1 MKTVLITGVS
11 SGIGQ
16 ALAKKFLAEDFAVI
30 GTSPTGKVDFEHK
43 DLTILQLDLMSPD
56 SIDEFHKNISK
67 KCETEK
73 ISLDILINNAGVMFD
88 DNETHLYVETLRKT
102 LEVNLLGAVNTTEF
116 LIPRMS
122 PSGHIIFISSA
133 AGSLADTGSIE
144 KSRKPY
150 HYPAYKISKCALNM
164 YMRTLALRFKYEC
177 PINNK
182 NGDFVTASCINPG
195 WVKTAMGGDDAD
207 ITPEQAAE
215 NIYKL
220 AISRPETGQ
229 FWFNGE
235 KYPW

>member
-16 ALAKKFLAEDFAVI
+16 ALAKKFLAENFAVI
-30 GTSPTGKVDFEHK
+30 GTSLTGKVDFDDK
-43 DLTILQLDLMSPD
+43 NLTIYQLDLTSTD
-56 SIDEFHKNISK
+56 SMNEFHKHVFK
-67 KCETEK
+67 KCEADKTP
-73 ISLDILINNAGVMFD
+73 IDILINNAGVMFD
-88 DNETHLYVETLRKT
+88 DDETHVYVETLRKT
-102 LEVNLLGAVNTTEF
+102 LEVNLLGAVGTTEF
-116 LIPRMS
+116 LIPCMS
-122 PSGHIIFISSA
+122 TNGHVIFISSA

-164 YMRTLALRFKYEC
+164 YMRTLALRFKHEG

-182 NGDFVTASCINPG
+182 NGDYITASCINPG
-195 WVKTAMGGDDAD
+195 WVKTAIGGDDAD
-207 ITPEQAAE
+207 LTPEQAAE

-220 AISRPETGQ
+220 AITRPETGQ
-229 FWFNGE
+229 FWWNGE